1 MSRDRNKAML
11 MGNLGDAPEIRTLG
25 SGARVAVLSLCT
37 TRYWTGRDGQPK
49 EKKNWHRIEVWD
61 SMKGTFEFVEDYLGK
76 GDRIDVEG
84 EIDYDSYEDEG
95 GKRRWTTRIK
105 PHEIRAAGELSG
117 PKARGRGRSGS
128 GERSESRVPA
138 GVGAGGGAYDD
149 FQAPPMGDDDD
160 DLPF

>member
-11 MGNLGDAPEIRTLG
+11 VGNLGDAPEIRTIP

-37 TRYWTGRDGQPK
+37 TRHWNDRNGKPQ

-61 SMKGTFEFVEDYLGK
+61 SLPGTFAFVEDYLGK

-84 EIDYDSYEDEG
+84 EIDYKSYEDRDG
-95 GKRRWTTRIK
+95 GKPRWTTIIK
-105 PHEIRAAGELSG
+105 ATEIRASGELSG
-117 PKARGRGRSGS
+117 PKARGRGRA
-128 GERSESRVPA
+128 GERAETRQPA
-138 GVGAGGGAYDD
+138 GVGAGGGSYDD
-149 FQAPPMGDDDD
+149 FQAPPFEDDD

>member
-61 SMKGTFEFVEDYLGK
+61 SMKGTFAFVEDYLGK

-84 EIDYDSYEDEG
+84 EIDYDSYEDGE
-95 GKRRWTTRIK
+95 GKRRWTTVIK
-105 PHEIRAAGELSG
+105 ASEIRAAGELSG

-149 FQAPPMGDDDD
+149 FQAPPFEDDD